1 MKRIL
6 LVTLLALFLLSALP
20 VVAFRWLPVPVSAF
34 ILEQRIENLTDD
46 KQHPPVEYDWVPM
59 DRISRWAGLAVVAA
73 EDQKFPYHHG
83 FDVEA
88 IEDAREHNLTHRRK
102 RGASTISQQT
112 AKNLFLWPGRTW
124 LRKGIEAYYTVLLE
138 TLWPKQRILEV
149 YLNIAQFGPDTYGVE
164 AAARR
169 YWHRPASQLTPQQC
183 ALLAAVLPDPDRFR
197 VEAPS
202 LYVQTRADWI
212 RQQMNQLGL
221 SYLAAP

>member
-6 LVTLLALFLLSALP
+6 LITVLALFLLSALP
-20 VVAFRWLPVPVSAF
+20 VVVFRWLPVPISAF
-34 ILEQRIENLTDD
+34 ILEQRIDNLIDS
-46 KQHPPVEYDWVPM
+46 KKHSPVEYDWVPM
-59 DRISRWAGLAVVAA
+59 EKISRWAGLAVVAA

-112 AKNLFLWPGRTW
+112 AKNLFLWPSRTW
-124 LRKGIEAYYTVLLE
+124 LRKGVEAYYTVLLE

-149 YLNIAQFGPDTYGVE
+149 YLNIAQFGPNTYGVE
-164 AAARR
+164 AAAHR
-169 YWHRPASQLTPQQC
+169 YWHKSASQLSPGEC
-183 ALLAAVLPDPDRFR
+183 ALLAAVLPNPDRFR
-197 VEAPS
+197 AGAPS

-212 RQQMNQLGL
+212 QQQMNQLGL
-221 SYLAAP
+221 NYLAAP